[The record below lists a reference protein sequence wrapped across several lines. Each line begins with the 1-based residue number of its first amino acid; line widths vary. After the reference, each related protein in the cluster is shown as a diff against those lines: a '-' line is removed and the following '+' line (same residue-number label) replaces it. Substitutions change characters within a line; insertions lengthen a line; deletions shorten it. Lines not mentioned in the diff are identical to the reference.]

1 MNNELNV
8 FLEQLTYGTSYR
20 VLEMGMDDEEIKT
33 IAKKH
38 HLKFP
43 NRSIAIIKGKF
54 AFTDEQN
61 RNGCTLPKTEVEK
74 AIDSIGGT
82 AIDFDHFRK
91 RVVGYW
97 LEGYLEGSTIYTYGA
112 FFKGNFP
119 QEFEK
124 IKELFNEG
132 SLKIS
137 FEAWGDRIVKSE
149 GTYDLTN
156 VEFAGGALL
165 LAEHPAFPNAE
176 VMEMAKTWVK
186 PASFIVEEGKVAEQA
201 RLYNFDMP
209 SIDRMLAECKCE
221 DCEQYLNP
229 DMIDF
234 ENSKAKATCINC
246 RAEYMIDLKPEQTKV
261 GYSIASIKKVVEQ
274 INVEDSKMDEKQ
286 IKELTDKL
294 ATLESASTAKDVEL
308 TTVKAELEAAKTKVA
323 ELEATILAST
333 EEAKKAVELATKNAT
348 TIAERKAEL
357 GEAAK
362 NLKDEDLL
370 DDLKFENAK
379 LKKENEALKAAK
391 IEKAE
396 VIETGKEK
404 VEDKLEAG
412 SKDKVSETFKSQK
425 RIKEYAFG
433 K

>member
-20 VLEMGMDDEEIKT
+20 VLEMGMDDEEIKA

-61 RNGCTLPKTEVEK
+61 RNGCTLPREEVVK

-97 LEGYLEGSTIYTYGA
+97 LEGYLEASTIYSYGI

-149 GTYDLTN
+149 GKYDLTN

-176 VMEMAKTWVK
+176 VMEMAKTWIK
-186 PASFIVEEGKVAEQA
+186 PESFIVEEGKQVEKA
-201 RLYNFDMP
+201 RLYNFDM
-209 SIDRMLAECKCE
+209 SAIERMLSECHCE
-221 DCEQYLNP
+221 DCQGYLNP

-234 ENSKAKATCINC
+234 ENSKATATCINC
-246 RAEYMIDLKPEQTKV
+246 KAKYDINLKPEQTKT
-261 GYSIASIKKVVEQ
+261 GYSISSISKLVKQ
-274 INVEDSKMDEKQ
+274 INMEDSKMDEKQ

-294 ATLESASTAKDVEL
+294 ATLEGASVAKDTEL
-308 TTVKAELEAAKTKVA
+308 AAVKSELEAAKTKIA
-323 ELEATILAST
+323 ELEAIQVAAS
-333 EEAKKAVELATKNAT
+333 EETKKAVELAKKNAT
-348 TIAERKAEL
+348 IVAERKAEL
-357 GEAAK
+357 GEFAK
-362 NLKDEDLL
+362 DMKDEDIL

-379 LKKENEALKAAK
+379 LKKENSELKAKKLEEAK
-391 IEKAE
+391 E
-396 VIETGKEK
+396 IETGKTKEE
-404 VEDKLEAG
+404 VKLETG
-412 SKDKVSETFKSQK
+412 SKDKVSEVFKSQK
-425 RIKEYAFG
+425 RIKEFAFG
-433 K
+433 A